1 MAKNTKQRSGKP
13 TRAQAFRQ
21 SWGHY
26 VVGLLRKIDKHH
38 VFLLAGGLAF
48 SLFSCIV
55 PLLLIVFAALGSV
68 LERIPITAEITNL
81 VDRIIPYPEYA
92 ESIKEFLFSRVD
104 EFKVHKNLA
113 GVLGLVG
120 ILFASSGLFSS
131 MRTILNTVYGVRA
144 GGPIYMGKLRDLGL
158 VALVLLYFLL
168 STTLLPAWGVIKELP
183 RKIEFMSGY
192 QVGFLLDYAVE
203 LGSFVVI
210 FGVFFFIYYAI
221 PQTRLPKRVAGVSA
235 LSAAFLWQMAEQ
247 LFGMYIAHA
256 ATLKRVYGAFTLL
269 IVVALWIYYSSIVF
283 IISAEIGQLYR
294 ERKRKLQIKAS

>member
-1 MAKNTKQRSGKP
+1 MAKKTTQRPSKP
-13 TRAQAFRQ
+13 ARAKAFRQ

-26 VVGLLRKIDKHH
+26 VIGLLRKIDKHH
-38 VFLLAGGLAF
+38 VFLLAGGLSF

-55 PLLLIVFAALGSV
+55 PLLLIVFAALGNI
-68 LERIPITAEITNL
+68 LEKIPITEEITNL
-81 VDRIIPYPEYA
+81 VDRIVPYPEYA
-92 ESIKEFLFSRVD
+92 ATIKEFLFSRVD
-104 EFKVHKNLA
+104 EFRMHKTLA
-113 GVLGLVG
+113 GVLGMVG

-131 MRTILNTVYGVRA
+131 MRTVLNTIFGARP

-168 STTLLPAWGVIKELP
+168 STTLLPAWGVFKELP
-183 RKIEFMSGY
+183 RKIEFMSGI

-210 FGVFFFIYYAI
+210 FGVFFFIYYTI
-221 PQTRLPKRVAGVSA
+221 PQMKLPKRVVGVSA
-235 LSAAFLWQMAEQ
+235 LSAAFLWQLAEQ

-269 IVVALWIYYSSIVF
+269 IVVALWIYYSSLVF

-294 ERKRKLQIKAS
+294 ERKRKLQMKT